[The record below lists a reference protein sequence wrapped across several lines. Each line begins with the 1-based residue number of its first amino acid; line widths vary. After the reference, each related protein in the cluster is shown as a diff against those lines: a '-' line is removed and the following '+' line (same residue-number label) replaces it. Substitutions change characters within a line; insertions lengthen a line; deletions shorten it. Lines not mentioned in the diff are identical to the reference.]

1 MARHADGPGDLMR
14 LVLLCL
20 VLCCG
25 AASGAELFQSRPAA
39 ILSDNQVRIRNHL
52 ASEQG
57 FKSIT
62 PIEINKAALNSN
74 IITLTVKGK
83 TYRLEGKL
91 SQGLPFPVTD
101 MSGKVLRIAGQVSWS
116 GRSADSFGAV
126 TYSDLGSLSGQFTL
140 DGQIYKVVSNE
151 GMNGFLV
158 EIEPES
164 AWPDPLFH
172 LPYMPPTLTAEQEKV
187 RDHWAKR
194 PGTISITTV
203 QVDKTALKSN
213 VVTLSIKGKR
223 YRFDGKW
230 TRTELQRID
239 EGWKLS
245 AWMTFPIIVPSSS
258 MRPGFTS
265 WYGQGSYGSGSFFF
279 QDEGEVSG
287 NFTITRAEGR
297 GHYNLVSAGDIAFLV
312 EHADMAQPRATPEEK
327 PNARDA
333 RLEAEARKVT
343 DEKALRS
350 YEGERLFELAEE
362 ASLDPQFRY
371 QLEFLPAEKS
381 ALGLYP
387 IRVNR
392 LAIDSPV
399 TVFVIDGKEYR
410 FAGKASIAKSPWMA
424 KPVRE
429 TAYSGGV
436 TESWDGHTSFGDR
449 AKIIRNMWS
458 MSGDIYVDG
467 RHFAFGTRGEFGML
481 YDLNPTLLAK
491 RDAMQQRARQE
502 AIREATAKWRPPLV
516 PFVPVETTAIATKP
530 PSPAAGVFS
539 NSEPCA
545 MKTRF
550 LSGLEEAEGFPQP
563 AHFRSDIAELR
574 AIVKKEMVEL
584 QC

>member
-1 MARHADGPGDLMR
+1 MR
-14 LVLLCL
+14 LLLLCL
-20 VLCCG
+20 ILCCG
-25 AASGAELFQSRPAA
+25 AASGTELFQSRPTAT
-39 ILSDNQVRIRNHL
+39 LSDNQVSIRNHL

-62 PIEINKAALNSN
+62 PLEINKAALTSN

-91 SQGLPFPVTD
+91 SQGPPFPVTD
-101 MSGKVLRIAGQVSWS
+101 MSGKILRIVGQVSWS
-116 GRSADSFGAV
+116 GRSADGFGGV

-151 GMNGFLV
+151 GTNGFLV

-164 AWPDPLFH
+164 AWPGPLFH
-172 LPYMPPTLTAEQEKV
+172 TPYAPPSLTAEQEKV
-187 RDHWAKR
+187 RDRWAKQ
-194 PGTISITTV
+194 PGTISITIV

-213 VVTLSIKGKR
+213 VVTLTIKGKR

-230 TRTELQRID
+230 TRTE
-239 EGWKLS
+239 
-245 AWMTFPIIVPSSS
+245 PSSS
-258 MRPGFTS
+258 MRPVFTS
-265 WYGQGSYGSGSFFF
+265 WRGQGLYGAGSLFYD
-279 QDEGEVSG
+279 DEGMVSG
-287 NFTITRAEGR
+287 NFTITRDEGR
-297 GHYNLVSAGDIAFLV
+297 GHYHLLSAGDIAFLV
-312 EHADMAQPRATPEEK
+312 EHADIAQRRNTPEET
-327 PNARDA
+327 ASVRDA
-333 RLEAEARKVT
+333 RLEAEAARKLA
-343 DEKALRS
+343 DEKALRT
-350 YEGERLFELAEE
+350 YEGERLFEPAEE

-371 QLEFLPAEKS
+371 QLEFLPADKS

-387 IRVNR
+387 IHVNR

-399 TVFVIDGKEYR
+399 TVLVIDGKEYR
-410 FAGKASIAKSPWMA
+410 FAGKLSIAKSPWRE

-436 TESWDGHTSFGDR
+436 TESWEGRTSSGDR
-449 AKIIRNMWS
+449 ARISRNMWS

-467 RHFAFGTRGEFGML
+467 HHFAFGTRGDFGLL

-491 RDAMQQRARQE
+491 RDAMQQRARQD
-502 AIREATAKWRPPLV
+502 AIREATAKWRPPPV
-516 PFVPVETTAIATKP
+516 PLVPVETTASATKP
-530 PSPAAGVFS
+530 PSPAARVLS

-545 MKTRF
+545 TKTRF
-550 LSGLEEAEGFPQP
+550 LSGIDEAEGFPQP
-563 AHFRSDIAELR
+563 AHFRSDLAELR